1 MINIATQVGSM
12 DDEVKILEQVTS
24 WTQIGLPAT
33 ERK

>member
-1 MINIATQVGSM
+1 M